1 MAKSSEVLRFS
12 QLQSVVD
19 VTFLAELSELKL
31 NVWKLSEN
39 PVEIAG
45 YFSPNRYDSVPA
57 RLQLDVSSLRPS
69 ATSRLDCH
77 AAPGRLLLF
86 NTMEGFRGCDKQKV
100 LREAAEAIWSD
111 ISSGAAEAEPWRLCR
126 FLLLVHGDLK
136 HYKFHYWFAFP
147 VLKPPAPFALDTPPT
162 ILSAAFPAS
171 AVELISSA
179 CAAWRHPAA
188 VRAADTYADASS
200 PPLDTYTN
208 PASSVAEVLART
220 PTPFWLLSSSDDD
233 FSDDVAAHPLS
244 VWAELLQQR
253 DSTAAPSRGIPLD
266 SSGGSGETGRGEGP
280 SCGDGGRTA
289 RRHVLLV
296 FSDASNQVLHPGW
309 QLRNMLLMAAARW
322 RLRHLK
328 VLCLRESSRGGG
340 RLDPQRS
347 MMLSVTLPD
356 IDPDSWPPL
365 STPASATA
373 TAAATQS
380 TAVLRCPDAVGWEAN
395 SQGKLLPRVLDLG
408 PHLRPE
414 AQAEQAVDLNL
425 RLMRW
430 RAVPEL
436 EVGALAATR
445 CLLLGAG
452 TLGCAVA
459 RTLQGW
465 GVRHITLVDSGRVAF
480 SNPVRQSLYTFDDCL
495 GGGRPKAEAA
505 AEALRRIFPSA
516 VTRGI
521 QLSIP
526 MPGHPPAGPADEET
540 LAQATQQLDSLV
552 SEHDAV
558 FLLTDTRES
567 RWLPALLAAARDRI
581 AITAAVGFDS
591 FLVMRHGA
599 PPNASNEPP
608 PAAVTSASTT
618 GGATAASTTATHSA
632 ISRRRLGC
640 YFCNDVFAPTNSTTD
655 RSLDQQCT
663 VARPGLAP
671 LAGAL
676 AVELLAA
683 MVQYGT
689 REVALCAPPP
699 SLAALQS
706 GDHRPLGPAPHMVRG
721 QLSSFSQVLMEGWA
735 FAQCTACSAAVVEA
749 YRARGWNLVREALQ
763 SPAAL
768 ETLTGLSELHASTAA
783 MMEDDEFEEGE
794 DAAEREVESGGV
806 ARKDKASG
814 AGGLGLSGEA
824 GAQVE
829 AGEGD
834 NEWTAL

>member
-1 MAKSSEVLRFS
+1 
-12 QLQSVVD
+12 
-19 VTFLAELSELKL
+19 
-31 NVWKLSEN
+31 
-39 PVEIAG
+39 
-45 YFSPNRYDSVPA
+45 
-57 RLQLDVSSLRPS
+57 
-69 ATSRLDCH
+69 
-77 AAPGRLLLF
+77 
-86 NTMEGFRGCDKQKV
+86 MEGFRGCDKPKV

-111 ISSGAAEAEPWRLCR
+111 ISSGAADAEPWRLCR

-136 HYKFHYWFAFP
+136 NYKFHYWFAFP
-147 VLKPPAPFALDTPPT
+147 ALKPPAPFALDAPPT
-162 ILSAAFPAS
+162 TLSAAFPTS

-179 CAAWRHPAA
+179 CAAWRYPAT
-188 VRAADTYADASS
+188 VCDADPNADPDASS
-200 PPLDTYTN
+200 PPPDISTS

-220 PTPFWLLSSSDDD
+220 PTPFWLLSSSAED
-233 FSDDVAAHPLS
+233 FSGDVSAHPLS
-244 VWAELLQQR
+244 EWAELLQRR
-253 DSTAAPSRGIPLD
+253 DPAAGIVMTLD
-266 SSGGSGETGRGEGP
+266 SSDGSGETGRGEGP
-280 SCGDGGRTA
+280 SRGDGTRTA
-289 RRHVLLV
+289 SRHVLLV

-309 QLRNMLLMAAARW
+309 QLRNLLLMAAVRW

-356 IDPDSWPPL
+356 IDPDSWPPP
-365 STPASATA
+365 SMAAPTTT
-373 TAAATQS
+373 TAAATPS
-380 TAVLRCPDAVGWEAN
+380 AAVLRCPDAVGWEAN
-395 SQGKLLPRVLDLG
+395 PQGKLLPRFLDLG
-408 PHLRPE
+408 PHLCPE

-436 EVGALAATR
+436 DVGALAATR

-459 RTLQGW
+459 RTLQAW

-505 AEALRRIFPSA
+505 AEALRRTFPSTI
-516 VTRGI
+516 TRGI

-526 MPGHPPAGPADEET
+526 MPGHPPAGPADEEA
-540 LAQATQQLDSLV
+540 LEQATQQLDSLV
-552 SEHDAV
+552 SEHDVV

-599 PPNASNEPP
+599 PPNATNEPP
-608 PAAVTSASTT
+608 PAAVAATSTT
-618 GGATAASTTATHSA
+618 GGATATATTATHPT

-640 YFCNDVFAPTNSTTD
+640 YFCNDVFAPTNSTRD

-671 LAGAL
+671 VAGAL

-689 REVALCAPPP
+689 REGALCAPPP

-706 GDHRPLGPAPHMVRG
+706 GDPAPLGPAAHMIRG

-749 YRARGWNLVREALQ
+749 YRTRGWNLVREALQ

-768 ETLTGLSELHASTAA
+768 ETLTGLSELHASAAA
-783 MMEDDEFEEGE
+783 MMEDDEMEEGDDDE
-794 DAAEREVESGGV
+794 AEREAQSERM
-806 ARKDKASG
+806 AREDKAPG
-814 AGGLGLSGEA
+814 AGELLLR
-824 GAQVE
+824 
-829 AGEGD
+829 GEGGARGETGESD
-834 NEWTAL
+834 DEWTAL